1 MLDKFKVLLG
11 EKPRVKSEN
20 RNHNPNFVTDPK
32 RIVSLLNDLVYQRAV
47 LFLCTN
53 DRGNDEDLEEMTTT
67 YLYKVGTERA
77 ALQKVDDPGD
87 DLKLREARV
96 FKVITDLFNNVLT
109 FKAEI
114 LDIQKEGDQEYYIIG
129 LPDRIYYPKNC
140 KPRQIKISSVRK
152 VPVYLRFEDA
162 PKTVPG
168 LVDDLS
174 TRSIGILLS
183 SENTILPYVRKGDEP
198 KACSLGIGTR
208 QIKFEARVTQVKR
221 INDKAVRIDCSFK
234 SLNPELETAIA
245 GLINEAAQS
254 QPKK

>member
-1 MLDKFKVLLG
+1 
-11 EKPRVKSEN
+11 
-20 RNHNPNFVTDPK
+20 
-32 RIVSLLNDLVYQRAV
+32 
-47 LFLCTN
+47 
-53 DRGNDEDLEEMTTT
+53 
-67 YLYKVGTERA
+67 
-77 ALQKVDDPGD
+77 
-87 DLKLREARV
+87 
-96 FKVITDLFNNVLT
+96 
-109 FKAEI
+109 
-114 LDIQKEGDQEYYIIG
+114 
-129 LPDRIYYPKNC
+129 
-140 KPRQIKISSVRK
+140 
-152 VPVYLRFEDA
+152 
-162 PKTVPG
+162 
-168 LVDDLS
+168 LS